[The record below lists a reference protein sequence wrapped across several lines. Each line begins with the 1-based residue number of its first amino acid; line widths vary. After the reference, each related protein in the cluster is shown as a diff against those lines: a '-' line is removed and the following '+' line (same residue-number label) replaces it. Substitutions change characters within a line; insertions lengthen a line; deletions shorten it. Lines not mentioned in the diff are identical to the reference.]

1 MSRFAQKI
9 VAATDFS
16 EASEL
21 ALGAAAILAKQNG
34 AELYVVHVHV
44 PADTG
49 SLLEDPRSG
58 LLMPDDETRAKLR
71 ADLKAVVERVL
82 KDSTGLHVHT
92 AIATSRTPAQGL
104 VHYADHVD
112 ADLVVVATHGRS
124 GLRRLVLGSVA
135 EEVVRTANCPV
146 LTLRSKAKQ

>member
-21 ALGAAAILAKQNG
+21 ALSAAAILARQNG
-34 AELYVVHVHV
+34 AQLFVVHVHV
-44 PADTG
+44 PVDTS

-58 LLMPDDETRAKLR
+58 LLMPDDETRRRLH
-71 ADLKAVVERVL
+71 ADLDALVGRILPEA
-82 KDSTGLHVHT
+82 TGLHT
-92 AIATSRTPAQGL
+92 AVATSRAPAAGL

-112 ADLVVVATHGRS
+112 ADLIVVATHGRS
-124 GLRRLVLGSVA
+124 GIRRLVLGSVA

>member
-21 ALGAAAILAKQNG
+21 ALSAAAVLAAQNQ

-44 PADTG
+44 PTDPT

-58 LLMPDDETRAKLR
+58 TMMPNDETRGRLH
-71 ADLKAVVERVL
+71 ADLKSLVERVIPSA
-82 KDSTGLHVHT
+82 KGVHA
-92 AIATSRTPAQGL
+92 AIATSRAPASGL

-112 ADLVVVATHGRS
+112 ADLIVVATHGRS
-124 GLRRLVLGSVA
+124 GLRRLMVGSVA